1 MRELA
6 SGNQAIARGA
16 WEAGVIMATAYP
28 GTPSTE
34 ILEEVAKYPEIDAS
48 WSPNEKV
55 ALEVG
60 MGAAFAGARV
70 LVAMKHVGVNVAADP
85 LMTLAYTGL
94 KGGLVLISADDPG
107 MHSSQNEQD
116 NRYYAR
122 FAKIPMLEPSD
133 SEEARQFV
141 KLAFEI
147 SEQYDTPVMLRC
159 TTRVNHGK
167 SIINLEER
175 VVPERPIA
183 FDRNP
188 QKYVMIPA
196 YARKRHEVV
205 EERFQRLAQYSQEC
219 PLNRLELGSDELGIV
234 TSGASYHYA
243 REAVPEATF
252 LKLGFSYPIP
262 ESLVREFVSRVKKV
276 IVVEELEP
284 FLEEQLL
291 QIGVSLQP
299 KPVAFR
305 LGEYD
310 PDRVRELLG
319 KPVADVQAGD
329 APPARPPVMCA
340 GCPHRPVFTVLKKMK
355 MVVTGDIGCYTLGSL
370 PPLAALDT
378 CVCMGAGIGH
388 AFGMTRVLPEEQRK
402 KVVAVIGDSTFIHSG
417 ITPLIDI
424 VYNKGNATVI
434 IMDNG
439 TTAMTGR
446 QEHPATGR
454 TLKGEPANQ
463 LNLPQLCK
471 CIGVEDVAVV
481 DPYDIVAVQE
491 AITKA
496 VEADHPSVVITN
508 RPCVL
513 IRSNRTEWLR
523 IDSELCR
530 KCGLCAKTGCP
541 AILDREGEFMIDSSK
556 CWACGLCRQ
565 VCPFEAIVEGGC

>member
-16 WEAGVIMATAYP
+16 WEAGVVLATAYP

-34 ILEEVAKYPEIDAS
+34 ILEEIVKYPEIDAS

-60 MGAAFAGARV
+60 MGGAFAGARV

-85 LMTLAYTGL
+85 LMTLSYTGL

-147 SEQYDTPVMLRC
+147 SERFDTPVMLRC

-175 VVPERPIA
+175 VMPECPIA
-183 FDRNP
+183 FERNQ

-205 EERFQRLAQYSQEC
+205 ESRYQDLALYSEEC
-219 PLNRLELGSDELGIV
+219 SLNRLEPGSDELGII

-243 REAVPEATF
+243 REAAPEATF
-252 LKLGFSYPIP
+252 LKLGFSYPLP
-262 ESLVREFVSRVKKV
+262 ESLIRDFFSRVKKV
-276 IVVEELEP
+276 AVVEELEP

-291 QIGVSLQP
+291 QMGLSLTP

-319 KPVADVQAGD
+319 RPVAEVVGAVATPG
-329 APPARPPVMCA
+329 RPPVMCA

-355 MVVTGDIGCYTLGSL
+355 MIVTGDIGCYTLGTL
-370 PPLAALDT
+370 PPLSALDT

-388 AFGMTRVLPEEQRK
+388 AFGMTRVLPEEQRR

-417 ITPLIDI
+417 ITPLIDM
-424 VYNKGNATVI
+424 VYNKGCSTVI
-434 IMDNG
+434 ILDNR

-446 QEHPATGR
+446 QEHPGTGR
-454 TLKGEPANQ
+454 TLKGDPAKQ
-463 LNLPQLCK
+463 LDLFKLCQSV
-471 CIGVEDVAVV
+471 GVEDVRMV
-481 DPYDIVAVQE
+481 DPYDLAAVQE
-491 AITKA
+491 AITHA
-496 VEADHPSVVITN
+496 VESDQPSVIITN

-513 IRSNRTEWLR
+513 IRSNRTEALW
-523 IDSELCR
+523 IDEEKCR
-530 KCGLCAKTGCP
+530 SCGLCAKTGCP
-541 AILDREGEFMIDSSK
+541 AILDREGKFMIDSSK

-565 VCPFEAIVEGGC
+565 VCPFEAISEREN